1 MALSVSTDK
10 KLNAFVTQKNQ
21 DSTKLWYQ
29 KPQTYIT
36 VLSVI
41 ATVFSI
47 WQWQEKGTE
56 LLVANEQLD
65 RLRQTNA
72 LELAIQQVKLQ
83 GIEVQAA
90 QMTTLKD
97 DAHAQLKEKS

>member
-1 MALSVSTDK
+1 M
-10 KLNAFVTQKNQ
+10 
-21 DSTKLWYQ
+21 
-29 KPQTYIT
+29 
-36 VLSVI
+36 
-41 ATVFSI
+41 
-47 WQWQEKGTE
+47 
-56 LLVANEQLD
+56 LVANEQLD

-97 DAHAQLKEKS
+97 DAYAQLKEKS